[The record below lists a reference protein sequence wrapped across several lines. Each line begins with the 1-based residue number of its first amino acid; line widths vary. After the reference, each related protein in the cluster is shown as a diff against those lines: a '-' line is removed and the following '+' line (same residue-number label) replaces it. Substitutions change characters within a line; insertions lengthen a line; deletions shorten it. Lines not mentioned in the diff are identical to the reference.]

1 MITYCSAHWLP
12 SVAVWVAWMTC
23 LTRGLHVDQGRRGG
37 ASAINGLVPP
47 EEAEVTPPP
56 LPSEA
61 DAALKKAK
69 VREARQRRSRAVKYE
84 EARVGAERQFV
95 FVQLIRCAVDKA
107 G

>member
-1 MITYCSAHWLP
+1 MITYFLAHWLP

-69 VREARQRRSRAVKYE
+69 VREARQEAEQGSEVRGSEGWSREAVC
-84 EARVGAERQFV
+84 V
-95 FVQLIRCAVDKA
+95 CAVDKVC